1 MYTNRVYLAF
11 SYVYPVVVCVA
22 CVCDRWGQPATSA
35 GDGGSGVW
43 ATGPRD
49 RERGEGR
56 EVTDGDARLRELR
69 PANSA
74 QR

>member
-1 MYTNRVYLAF
+1 
-11 SYVYPVVVCVA
+11 
-22 CVCDRWGQPATSA
+22 VCDRWGQPATSA